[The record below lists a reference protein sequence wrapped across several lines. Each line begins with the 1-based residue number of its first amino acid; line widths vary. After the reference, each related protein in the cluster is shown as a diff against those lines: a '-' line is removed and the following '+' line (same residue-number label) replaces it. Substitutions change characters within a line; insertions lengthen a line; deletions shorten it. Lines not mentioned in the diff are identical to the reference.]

1 MGLFASFHNYYLLK
15 LHSVNKIMLK
25 KALDSK
31 AQVAS
36 LEEGF
41 QRLQQSF
48 RETALEA
55 LETEK
60 KMHGDITKLQ
70 SVIDALTNYEE
81 QNVELPECNLNFTL
95 RGKGKQHWSLDK
107 NSKLGDESYLRRQR
121 FAWFK
126 RSMKR
131 RVLTSKYPVRKFRR
145 RSRKT
150 GDSHGGANKLKTLSK
165 KGKKFRLILFEGRE
179 HFFSVLSGMA

>member
-1 MGLFASFHNYYLLK
+1 
-15 LHSVNKIMLK
+15 MLK
-25 KALDSK
+25 QALDSK
-31 AQVAS
+31 AQVVS

-60 KMHGDITKLQ
+60 KMHGDIAKLQ

-81 QNVELPECNLNFTL
+81 QNVELPECNLNFTV
-95 RGKGKQHWSLDK
+95 RGKGKQKSSSVNNNNVGTK
-107 NSKLGDESYLRRQR
+107 ESFLRRER
-121 FAWFK
+121 FAWYK
-126 RSMKR
+126 RSLKR
-131 RVLTSKYPVRKFRR
+131 RVLSSKYPVRKFRR
-145 RSRKT
+145 RSRRT
-150 GDSHGGANKLKTLSK
+150 GDSHGGANRLKRLSK
-165 KGKKFRLILFEGRE
+165 KGQKFRLILFEGRE